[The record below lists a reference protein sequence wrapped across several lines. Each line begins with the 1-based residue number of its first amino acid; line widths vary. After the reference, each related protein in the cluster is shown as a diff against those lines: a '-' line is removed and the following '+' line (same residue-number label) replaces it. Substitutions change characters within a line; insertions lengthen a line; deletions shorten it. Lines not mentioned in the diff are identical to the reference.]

1 MDRRAGSAR
10 QARARARAAGKAN
23 GAVRCSIWQQYFPGA
38 HMASGRDFVLVYEA
52 VRCCDR
58 DECGDFFCEVRP
70 GHDRGGCGLFLD
82 VRLYGRAGAAVPA
95 DPDAEQVAAIWA
107 ILQACSYADPA
118 GHARTVLAR
127 ADPEMRRSSPAL
139 IAPAPAPL
147 PLSPAGVVA

>member
-1 MDRRAGSAR
+1 MGPWYTY
-10 QARARARAAGKAN
+10 ARARARAAGKAN

-70 GHDRGGCGLFLD
+70 GHDRGGYGLFLD
-82 VRLYGRAGAAVPA
+82 ARLYGRADAAVPA
-95 DPDAEQVAAIWA
+95 DAEQVAAAWA
-107 ILQACSYADPA
+107 FFQARFYADPA
-118 GHARTVLAR
+118 RHARTVLAR